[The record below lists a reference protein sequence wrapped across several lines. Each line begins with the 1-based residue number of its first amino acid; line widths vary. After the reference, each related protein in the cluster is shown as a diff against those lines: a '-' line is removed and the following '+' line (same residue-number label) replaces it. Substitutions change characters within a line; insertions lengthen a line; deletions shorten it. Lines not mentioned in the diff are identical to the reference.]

1 MVNSSWY
8 RWKSGSLLLNIQV
21 QTRAGVNTFA
31 GVIGDR
37 IKLRIKA
44 PAVNNQ
50 ANEAIIKFLGKE
62 FKTAKSQVQ
71 ILSGYTSTKKLVE
84 VQDPARLP
92 ALPGLTDEAGNPAD

>member
-8 RWKSGSLLLNIQV
+8 RWKSGALLLNIQV
-21 QTRAGVNTFA
+21 QTRASVNTFA
-31 GVIGDR
+31 DVIGDR

-44 PAVNNQ
+44 PAVKNR

-71 ILSGYTSTKKLVE
+71 ILSGYTSAKKLVK

-92 ALPGLTDEAGNPAD
+92 ALPGLTDEAGNSAD